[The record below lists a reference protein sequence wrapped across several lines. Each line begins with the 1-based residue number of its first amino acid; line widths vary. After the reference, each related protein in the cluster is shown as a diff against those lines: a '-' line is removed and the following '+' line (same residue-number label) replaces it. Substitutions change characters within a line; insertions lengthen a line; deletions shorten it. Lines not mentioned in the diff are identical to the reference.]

1 MRPTPRWCWPNGRWR
16 RRKCP
21 LAPSPSCATMRA
33 ARVPICLPPRR
44 ASNRRLPTSIR
55 LAAAACPVSASTPT
69 PAAPMW
75 SISATARSS
84 ARWSRSTYRC
94 SPVSGTGRPS
104 TKPRR
109 SSKPRAP
116 PVTICAAKSKCR
128 SGRLIRISSPPLSC
142 ATPARPAAQCAAGFR
157 CLDRALP
164 QRSRYPARRAERT
177 DHARQRPRTAG
188 AGTARLGGGTRC
200 ARARGRR
207 THRAGSNRGVAVIRK
222 ILPYLIIAVVIAV
235 LAAVLVSRTNANKHQ
250 VKNKQ
255 PDKPL
260 VVEMRAAKVQPMP
273 ILLQAV
279 GQVQSEHSVQV
290 RPQVSGMLKTVDF
303 TEGQTVRKGQRLFSI
318 DSAPY
323 ESALA
328 GARAAYAS
336 AKAQV
341 ERLAPLAGKEY
352 VTGQEYDN
360 ARASAGQLQAML
372 QQAEINLAYTE
383 IRAPIAGR
391 TGSLAVRAGNLIAPA
406 DSAPQVVINQMQPF
420 LVQYTVPQQQ
430 H

>member
-1 MRPTPRWCWPNGRWR
+1 M
-16 RRKCP
+16 
-21 LAPSPSCATMRA
+21 
-33 ARVPICLPPRR
+33 
-44 ASNRRLPTSIR
+44 
-55 LAAAACPVSASTPT
+55 
-69 PAAPMW
+69 
-75 SISATARSS
+75 
-84 ARWSRSTYRC
+84 
-94 SPVSGTGRPS
+94 
-104 TKPRR
+104 
-109 SSKPRAP
+109 
-116 PVTICAAKSKCR
+116 
-128 SGRLIRISSPPLSC
+128 
-142 ATPARPAAQCAAGFR
+142 
-157 CLDRALP
+157 
-164 QRSRYPARRAERT
+164 
-177 DHARQRPRTAG
+177 
-188 AGTARLGGGTRC
+188 
-200 ARARGRR
+200 
-207 THRAGSNRGVAVIRK
+207 IRK
-222 ILPYLIIAVVIAV
+222 ILPYLIIAVIIAV
-235 LAAVLVSRTNANKHQ
+235 LAAVLVSRTNVNKNQ
-250 VKNKQ
+250 VKNKR

-260 VVEMRAAKVQPMP
+260 VVEMSAAKVQPMP

-323 ESALA
+323 ETALA

-360 ARASAGQLQAML
+360 ARASAGQLQAMF

-406 DSAPQVVINQMQPF
+406 DSAPLVVINQMQPI

-430 H
+430 LAAVRRYQTARSIRIYVTNEDGSGNLGEGDLVFIDNSVNTDTGTVLLKARVKNEREQLWPGQYVGVRTQFAVQNDAVVVPQTAVQSGQNGNFVYLVEQGAAAVRPVRVDRQIDDFAVIAEGLQGGEQVVTRAPRNLRPGSKLTSAADAANTRPAEQAGKAGASGAQPGP